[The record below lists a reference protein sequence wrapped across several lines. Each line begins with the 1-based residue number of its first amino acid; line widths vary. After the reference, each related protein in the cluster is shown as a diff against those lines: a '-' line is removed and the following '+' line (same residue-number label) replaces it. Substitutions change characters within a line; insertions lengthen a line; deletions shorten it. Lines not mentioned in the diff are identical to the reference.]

1 MTPVRVHL
9 TSTIQQ
15 DGQSERFDFAE
26 KGTFVELN
34 GKYYLRYIE
43 HQGNQATPVQFR
55 LDDQVHLHRAGDVQ
69 TQLNFDPMAPTDTRY
84 RTDYG
89 IIRLMVKTARLD
101 KKIDPAIP
109 AGRMI
114 VEYTLSNKEQ
124 IVGTYYL
131 QLQFTV

>member
-69 TQLNFDPMAPTDTRY
+69 TRLNFDSMAPTDTRY